1 MRKLGI
7 IQPGRLGDI
16 IICLPIAKF
25 YFDRGYEIIWPIL
38 NSYYSIFRDVT
49 YVNFINLNCDIL
61 DSVYKSLE
69 VFSEYDCE
77 IIDLSFGFPGS
88 SASKYHYNTDFATNF
103 VEAKYKLANVPLSE
117 RWNLKYNRNHKKELE
132 LYNKIIKNKQY
143 ILVHEDSSQGNHIC
157 FNGNEFIK
165 LKQIEDYTIFNWM
178 KIIENASA
186 IYCVDSSLCNL
197 IESQR
202 HLSHKPKKYFTVK
215 PHSSGWGRTT
225 LTNNWEII
233 NSL

>member
-25 YFDRGYEIIWPIL
+25 YFDRGYEIVWPIL
-38 NSYYSIFRDVT
+38 NSYYSIFRDIP
-49 YVNFINLNCDIL
+49 YVNFINLNCNIL

-69 VFSEYDCE
+69 VFVEYDCE

-88 SASKYHYNTDFATNF
+88 SASKYHYNTDFAPNF
-103 VEAKYKLANVPLSE
+103 VEAKYKLANAPLSE
-117 RWNLKYNRNHKKELE
+117 RWNLKYNRNHKKESE

-143 ILVHEDSSQGNHIC
+143 ILVHEDSSQGNHLC

-186 IYCVDSSLCNL
+186 IYCADSSLCNL

-202 HLSHKPKKYFTVK
+202 CLSHKPKKYFTAK